1 MNLIQAKT
9 KAKRYVKL
17 VPRLLKLLLKLLKD
31 PRVPA
36 KDKTILAAAVVYL
49 MNPMDFIPDM
59 IPFFGMV
66 DDLYLVGLA
75 LLRLL
80 YHTDEQVLRDNWDG
94 EEDIVELIKS
104 IVEVGAKL
112 LPPRV
117 REAVLG
123 SFEKNS

>member
-1 MNLIQAKT
+1 MNLV
-9 KAKRYVKL
+9 KAKKEAQKYIKLMPKLVKL
-17 VPRLLKLLLKLLKD
+17 LYKLIKD

-36 KDKTILAAAVVYL
+36 KDKTILAAAIVYL
-49 MNPMDFIPDM
+49 MNPLDFIPDM

-80 YHTDEQVLRDNWDG
+80 YHTDEQVLRDNWEG
-94 EEDIVELIKS
+94 EEDIVSLVKK
-104 IVEVGAKL
+104 IVEIGAKL

-123 SFEKNS
+123 SFE

>member
-1 MNLIQAKT
+1 MNLV
-9 KAKRYVKL
+9 KAKKEAQKYIKL
-17 VPRLLKLLLKLLKD
+17 MPKFLKLLYKLLKD

-36 KDKTILAAAVVYL
+36 KDKTILAAAIVYL
-49 MNPMDFIPDM
+49 MNPLDFIPDM

-80 YHTDEQVLRDNWDG
+80 YHTNEQVLRDNWEG
-94 EEDIVELIKS
+94 EEDIVSLVKK
-104 IVEVGAKL
+104 IVEIGVKL

-117 REAVLG
+117 RESVLG
-123 SFEKNS
+123 SFE